1 MRDLLNSALESE
13 SSSKMPYLH
22 DAVANVNNKNNNSQ
36 AFQDGVDGDLSS
48 CYLGLSPSS
57 AVDPSLAA
65 MVAEEEREFGWRR
78 RADLVS

>member
-1 MRDLLNSALESE
+1 MRDLLHSALESE

-22 DAVANVNNKNNNSQ
+22 DAVANVNNKNNNNQ

-48 CYLGLSPSS
+48 CYLGLSRS
-57 AVDPSLAA
+57 AVDPSLADL
-65 MVAEEEREFGWRR
+65 VAGEEREFGWRR